1 MPCRTSRFKIWMPQN
16 FSASRLGSFA
26 AIRFARAFDSRRDR
40 ILAARRSV
48 FAALNQVVR
57 AFAKFFRFTLR
68 EVAAL
73 IGFLA
78 KKLARIFS
86 RFRGKQN
93 ADQCAHAETHE
104 EVCDLGTYIVRH
116 ENLHKNR
123 NIEARHAQYGLTGK
137 SYSVWLS
144 ARTSF
149 ERSSP
154 SCSNSFS
161 AVFRGIT
168 WLSFSTPARRA
179 FATLP
184 NSRRIFCTVRGP
196 MPGMPSRAD
205 FVWRLAR
212 RSR

>member
-16 FSASRLGSFA
+16 FSASRLRSFA
-26 AIRFARAFDSRRDR
+26 TIGFARAFDSRRDR

-48 FAALNQVVR
+48 FAALNQLVR
-57 AFAKFFRFTLR
+57 AFAEFFRFTLR

-93 ADQCAHAETHE
+93 ADQRANAETHE
-104 EVCDLGTYIVRH
+104 EICNLGTYIVRH

-123 NIEARHAQYGLTGK
+123 NIAAVPAQYGLTGM

-144 ARTSF
+144 AESAF
-149 ERSSP
+149 ERATP

-168 WLSFSTPARRA
+168 RLIFSRPARRK

-184 NSRRIFCTVRGP
+184 NSRSSFCTVRGP
-196 MPGMPSRAD
+196 IPGM
-205 FVWRLAR
+205 
-212 RSR
+212 